1 MIIHMELQKGES
13 KLAEERKV
21 IIDAGH
27 GGQEPGAVYNGR
39 REKDDTLRLAFDL
52 GNALERRGIRV
63 EYTRVNDVY
72 DTPYEKAMIA
82 NQSDADYFVS
92 IHRNAMPVPG
102 SASGIESLVYSDS
115 GVAGLLG
122 RNIDQA
128 LASVGWTDLG
138 VKERPGLVVLRR
150 TRMPAV
156 LVEAGFIDNER
167 DNAFFDAN
175 LAATADAIADG
186 ILRTFEEQAQQE
198 SGTQPG
204 FYLVQT
210 GVYRLR
216 SNAEAQEA
224 ELKSLEFPAFMAVKN
239 GLYYVYGGAF
249 RELENAVQTE
259 RNLRRLGYST
269 LITRT

>member
-1 MIIHMELQKGES
+1 M
-13 KLAEERKV
+13 AVTRKV

-39 REKDDTLRLAFDL
+39 KEKDDTLQLAFDL
-52 GNALERRGIRV
+52 GNALERRGIQV

-72 DTPYEKAMIA
+72 DSPYEKAMIA
-82 NQSDADYFVS
+82 NRSDADYFVS

-115 GVAGLLG
+115 GVAGMLG
-122 RNIDQA
+122 RNIDEA

-186 ILRTFEEQAQQE
+186 ILKTFEEQERQQE
-198 SGTQPG
+198 AAGEQPG

-210 GVYRLR
+210 GIYRLR
-216 SNAEAQEA
+216 SNADAQLS
-224 ELKSLEFPAFMAVKN
+224 ELKAQGFPAYLAVKN
-239 GLYYVYGGAF
+239 GLFYVYAGAF
-249 RELENAVQTE
+249 RELDHAVRMEQQL
-259 RNLRRLGYST
+259 RNLGYST
-269 LITRT
+269 LITRS